1 VVEAHPGHRYQVK
14 GDEMSKRE
22 RFCPNCGESM
32 GFPAY
37 VERFETCGKRECE
50 RAARDAYQE
59 ERDERAYRAMQDDY
73 ERY

>member
-1 VVEAHPGHRYQVK
+1 MA
-14 GDEMSKRE
+14 
-22 RFCPNCGESM
+22 
-32 GFPAY
+32 FPAY
-37 VERFETCGKRECE
+37 VKSFETCGKRECE